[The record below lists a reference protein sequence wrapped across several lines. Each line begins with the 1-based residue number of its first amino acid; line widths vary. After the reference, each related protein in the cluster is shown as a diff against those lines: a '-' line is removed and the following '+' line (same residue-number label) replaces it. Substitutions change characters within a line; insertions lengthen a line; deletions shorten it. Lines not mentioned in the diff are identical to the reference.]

1 MDVRYVNPFI
11 DSFINVMP
19 QLGFGDIKKG
29 SVSVKGKNL
38 TGSGVIIIVGIVGQI
53 KGNVV
58 YNIALEDAKKIAS
71 TMMMGMPVTALDEM
85 SQSALSEL
93 SNMLTASAATSFSD
107 LGITM
112 DISTPT
118 LLHGDNI
125 SVKMSS
131 NQVLC
136 VQLFADN
143 NPIDINIAFEQ

>member
-29 SVSVKGKNL
+29 SVSVKGKDL

-58 YNIALEDAKKIAS
+58 YNIGLDDAKKIAS

-107 LGITM
+107 LGITI

-143 NPIDINIAFEQ
+143 HPIDINIAFEQ

>member
-107 LGITM
+107 LGITI